1 MSKLTTR
8 VLLSVLISLAILI
21 GVFMSVQAASLV
33 SSEKSLGMYV
43 LNGGLVNPLQP
54 PPAPETQEEAA
65 PQLQPFPGSNGEGR
79 GGCESEK
86 YIDPNDL

>member
-8 VLLSVLISLAILI
+8 VILSVLISLAILI
-21 GVFMSVQAASLV
+21 GVFMSVQAAASAP
-33 SSEKSLGMYV
+33 SGKSLGMYV

-54 PPAPETQEEAA
+54 LSAPETQEETA
-65 PQLQPFPGSNGEGR
+65 PKLQPFPGSGGEGR

>member
-8 VLLSVLISLAILI
+8 VILSVLISLAILI
-21 GVFMSVQAASLV
+21 GVFMSVQAATSAP
-33 SSEKSLGMYV
+33 SGKSLGMYV

-54 PPAPETQEEAA
+54 LSAPETQEETA
-65 PQLQPFPGSNGEGR
+65 PKLQPFPGGGGEGR